1 MGVVLVLERRG
12 WPSHSLKIHIFH
24 QWVLDIQSVLLK
36 RFLQVLPMLSH
47 VTYRWFTDD
56 EHTKGCTGSV
66 WFVLKLIGTI
76 IALTNMPDVNAVFL
90 STNKLILRS
99 SSQWYRQR
107 SAPTF
112 QDFRCA
118 YLRSDIMI

>member
-1 MGVVLVLERRG
+1 MLPLVT
-12 WPSHSLKIHIFH
+12 F
-24 QWVLDIQSVLLK
+24 
-36 RFLQVLPMLSH
+36 
-47 VTYRWFTDD
+47 RWFTDD

-76 IALTNMPDVNAVFL
+76 IALTNMLDVNAVF
-90 STNKLILRS
+90 NKLRS
-99 SSQWYRQR
+99 SSPWYRQR

-118 YLRSDIMI
+118 YLRSDIMIWLENRLAK